1 MSGLHV
7 RVRAANEQYALRV
20 EEVREVAELGEITP
34 VPGANASVMGV
45 RNLRGQVVPILSLAR
60 VLDVPDGPAPQRIV
74 IAEDSDRK
82 AGLAVDEVIGV
93 EELPEPSEEVASPH
107 VVGAALAEGS
117 LVGLVDVPSILDTIQ
132 GQPEP

>member
-7 RVRAANEQYALRV
+7 RVRTANEQYALRV
-20 EEVREVAELGEITP
+20 DEVLEVAELGEITP
-34 VPGANASVMGV
+34 VPGASPSVMGV
-45 RNLRGQVVPILSLAR
+45 RNLRGQVVPVLNLAR
-60 VLDVPDGPAPQRIV
+60 VLDVPESPAPQRIV

-117 LVGLVDVPSILDTIQ
+117 LVGVVDVPSILDAIER
-132 GQPEP
+132 QPEP

>member
-20 EEVREVAELGEITP
+20 EEVLEVAELGEITP
-34 VPGANASVMGV
+34 VPGASASVMGV
-45 RNLRGQVVPILSLAR
+45 RNLRGQVVPVLNLAR
-60 VLDVPDGPAPQRIV
+60 VLEVPESPAPQRIV
-74 IAEDSDRK
+74 IAEAANRK

-93 EELPEPSEEVASPH
+93 EELPEPSEEVASPY

-117 LVGLVDVPSILDTIQ
+117 LVGVVDVPSILDAIE
-132 GQPEP
+132 G

>member
-20 EEVREVAELGEITP
+20 EEVLEVAELGEITP

-45 RNLRGQVVPILSLAR
+45 RNLRGQVVPVLNLAR
-60 VLDVPDGPAPQRIV
+60 VLDVPDSAAPQRIV

-93 EELPEPSEEVASPH
+93 EELPKPSEEVASSH
-107 VVGAALAEGS
+107 VVGAALADGS
-117 LVGLVDVPSILDTIQ
+117 LVGVVDVPSILDAIE